1 MSTIKRGPKPVSG
14 RNPLAMD
21 EQNILEVTGL
31 KTHFFTDDGVVK
43 AVDGADFVVPEGKI
57 VAVVGE
63 SGSGKSVSAR
73 SVMRLV
79 DKPGEVVEGSI
90 LWRTRDGDVKDIA
103 TLPENGNEIR
113 GIRGRDIAM
122 IFQEPMA
129 SLSPVHKIG
138 KQMTEMIRLHLG
150 LDKTEA
156 MERAIEMLKRVDM
169 PKAETRFDSYTF
181 ELSGGMRQRAMIAMA
196 LSCEPR
202 MLIADEPTT
211 ALDVTTQATIIDLI
225 MDLKEQ
231 MGLSVIFITH
241 DLGVVAEIADEVAV
255 MYLGTVVERADVY
268 SLFENPK
275 HPYTKALLQSIPQ
288 LGLEERHRLRAIRG
302 MVPDPFRRPRGCP
315 FHDRCDEFMPGVCD
329 EIVPPMEHL
338 EDDRSVRCLLYS
350 DVDTLRREAATAR
363 EAQADGE
370 ATTGAD
376 E

>member
-1 MSTIKRGPKPVSG
+1 
-14 RNPLAMD
+14 MD

-302 MVPDPFRRPRGCP
+302 MVPDPFRRPGGCP